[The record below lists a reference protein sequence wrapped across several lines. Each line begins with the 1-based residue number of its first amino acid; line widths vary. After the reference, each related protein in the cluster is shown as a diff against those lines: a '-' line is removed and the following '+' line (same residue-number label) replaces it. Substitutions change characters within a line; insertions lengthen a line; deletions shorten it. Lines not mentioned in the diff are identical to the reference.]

1 MDNEQVRGWITKL
14 SEHPDDMLCWDETE
28 EIAKALELL
37 LVIKIA
43 AEAVANSD
51 GILEAEF
58 IALEQAL
65 KALEDA

>member
-43 AEAVANSD
+43 ADGLFDTEAGQGRIERLSK
-51 GILEAEF
+51 
-58 IALEQAL
+58 AL
-65 KALEDA
+65 KAIEDA